1 MISKRASTV
10 LMRLTHVATKVRS
23 TPATIWAAS
32 SFIALVNR
40 LIYTLTV
47 ACIPDLLQRVLHE
60 PRSSNGVVTAA
71 FGVGGLVAGC
81 SIGYISDRTQNR
93 LVPQLVAAALYV
105 VAGIVFFYAKHF
117 HQIVAFRLIL
127 GAASSIADT
136 MLFTTVADVYPA
148 NLLGFKMAVLFVF
161 DNIGNMLGPLLG
173 GEAYEKMGVGGIA
186 IIAMGLGV
194 AEFLLILIFVRN
206 SLDIRRTLVQ
216 NATSSIATSATDLVV
231 IESTIASRRPS
242 TSDHPSKKADTS
254 VSSSCVSILSS
265 RSTPSNYDASNL
277 PAAKPE
283 IASST
288 SNAQSSLQ
296 VVRLLLQLPVIGPT
310 VSIFVGTG
318 MQSVIETVF
327 PLRLYDKFGYSPSAI
342 GIAFMIVGGV
352 LILAMPAVGFV
363 NDSVISRHGE
373 RMRYYT
379 IAIGVLMMFVSL
391 SVTAV
396 ASSYPVLIF
405 GYALFS
411 ITSMLVVVPAQSA
424 FGDYINSTGSQAM
437 AQCYSLAWIA
447 EGMANITLP
456 PISSGLYALI
466 GFLRMLLSMSAV
478 LCTVCAISVLAF
490 PFHCYW
496 RARRLD

>member
-1 MISKRASTV
+1 
-10 LMRLTHVATKVRS
+10 MRLPHIATKVRS
-23 TPATIWAAS
+23 KPATIWVAS
-32 SFIALVNR
+32 SLIALVNR
-40 LIYTLTV
+40 LIYTLTI

-60 PRSSNGVVTAA
+60 PRSSNGVITAA

-105 VAGIVFFYAKHF
+105 VAGVVFFYAKHF

-173 GEAYEKMGVGGIA
+173 GKAYEKMGVGGIA

-194 AEFLLILIFVRN
+194 AEFLLILLFVRN
-206 SLDIRRTLVQ
+206 SLDIRQTLVR
-216 NATSSIATSATDLVV
+216 NAASSLSTSASDLRV
-231 IESTIASRRPS
+231 IESTITSRRPS
-242 TSDHPSKKADTS
+242 TSDHPSEKVGATTCN
-254 VSSSCVSILSS
+254 SCVSISS
-265 RSTPSNYDASNL
+265 TGSTPSDSDASNL
-277 PAAKPE
+277 PTSKPE
-283 IASST
+283 VISSASG
-288 SNAQSSLQ
+288 AHSSLQ
-296 VVRLLLQLPVIGPT
+296 IVRLLLQLPVVGPT

-327 PLRLYDKFGYSPSAI
+327 PLRLYDKFGDSPGDI

-352 LILAMPAVGFV
+352 LILAMPAVGYI

-379 IAIGVLMMFVSL
+379 IAVGVLMMLVSL

-396 ASSYPVLIF
+396 AGSYPVLIF

-411 ITSMLVVVPAQSA
+411 ITSMLVIVPAQSA
-424 FGDYINSTGSQAM
+424 FGDYINSTGSHAM

-447 EGMANITLP
+447 EGMANISLP
-456 PISSGLYALI
+456 PIASGLYAII
-466 GFLRMLLSMSAV
+466 GFLRMLMSMSTV
-478 LCTVCAISVLAF
+478 LCTICAISVLAF
-490 PFHCYW
+490 PLHCYW
-496 RARRLD
+496 RARRDE